1 MKKGLFVI
9 CMAALFATSCTQT
22 GKTEEDRFIE
32 DLLSQMT
39 LEEKIGQMNQIHF
52 DKSLDSIKAQV
63 RNGELG
69 SMLNIDPK
77 LINEIQKTAV
87 EESRLGIP
95 LIIGRDIVHG
105 YKTVL
110 PFRWAWQPRSTRNS
124 WRKAPTWPLP
134 KPASKVLHGPSLPCS
149 TSLATPAGDVLP
161 RVWAKTPI

>member
-110 PFRWAWQPRSTRNS
+110 P
-124 WRKAPTWPLP
+124 

>member
-1 MKKGLFVI
+1 
-9 CMAALFATSCTQT
+9 MAALFATSCTQT

-110 PFRWAWQPRSTRNS
+110 PI
-124 WRKAPTWPLP
+124 PLGMAASFDP
-134 KPASKVLHGPSLPCS
+134 QLVEKGTHMAATEAASKVSHGPSLPCS
-149 TSLATPAGDVLP
+149 TSRATPAGAVLP
-161 RVWAKTPI
+161 RVWAKTLI

>member
-1 MKKGLFVI
+1 
-9 CMAALFATSCTQT
+9 MAALFATSCTQT

-39 LEEKIGQMNQIHF
+39 LEEIIGQMNQIHF

-105 YKTVL
+105 Y
-110 PFRWAWQPRSTRNS
+110 
-124 WRKAPTWPLP
+124 
-134 KPASKVLHGPSLPCS
+134 
-149 TSLATPAGDVLP
+149 
-161 RVWAKTPI
+161 